1 MTQETQP
8 GAGKQSVGWL
18 KLAIDYGPMLA
29 FFLAYRLFHAPKTA
43 TVGNNLGVGEVLAI
57 TKSTGVFIAA
67 TIIALIVSKWK
78 LGKIAPILWLST
90 AMVVFFGG
98 LTILLH
104 DAVWVQIK
112 PTVIYVLS
120 GSALLIGVWRGTPL
134 LKILLDDAFH
144 GLSDRGWMLL
154 SRNWGWFFMVFAVL
168 NEVLRRFY
176 NQANGHLDTW
186 IGMKLWLFM
195 PLSFL
200 FTFAQMPM
208 LLKHGLGDEGNQA
221 E

>member
-1 MTQETQP
+1 MDAER
-8 GAGKQSVGWL
+8 KNVGWL

-29 FFLAYRLFHAPKTA
+29 FFVAYRVFHASKGA
-43 TVGNNLGVGEVLAI
+43 GVGVGEVLAI

-90 AMVVFFGG
+90 ALVVFFGG
-98 LTILLH
+98 LTIFLH

-112 PTVIYVLS
+112 PTVIYILS
-120 GSALLIGVWRGTPL
+120 GTALLVGVWRGTPL
-134 LKILLDDAFH
+134 LKILLDDAFQ

-154 SRNWGWFFMVFAVL
+154 SRNWGWFFMFFAAL
-168 NEVLRRFY
+168 NEVLRHIY

-208 LLKHGLGDEGNQA
+208 LLKHGLGDEADA
-221 E
+221 EADGAQ